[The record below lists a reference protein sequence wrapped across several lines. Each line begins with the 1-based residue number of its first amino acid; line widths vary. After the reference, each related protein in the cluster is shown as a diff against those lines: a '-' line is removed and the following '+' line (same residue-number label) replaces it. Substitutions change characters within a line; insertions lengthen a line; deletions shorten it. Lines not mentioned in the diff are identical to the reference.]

1 MKKRIAINGLGRIG
15 RLILRELT
23 NAPDIIVVA
32 ANDLTDTITLAHL
45 MKYDS
50 AHGAYPHPV
59 VADSDSLHIG
69 GNSIRI
75 FSEREPENLP
85 WKDLNVD
92 LVLECTGVFT
102 DEAGMSRHIQAGAS
116 KVLLSAPAKGKGV
129 PTHVMGVNHQ
139 ELDPTQSLFSNA
151 SCTTNCLAPVL
162 KILNECASIQSAHI
176 TTIHAYTADQR
187 LHDAPH
193 RDLRRARAAATNI
206 VPTTTGAGKAVEL
219 VYPALKGKLFAF
231 AFRVPVITGSLVDI
245 TASTV
250 ADVSADAI
258 NTAFRSAADHEM
270 KGLIQY
276 QEDPIVS
283 SDIIGN
289 QFSAIF
295 DPALTKVQGSLV
307 KIVAWYDNEAG
318 YAARMVDMSRTI
330 LGLPVIMRN

>member
-15 RLILRELT
+15 RSILRELA

-32 ANDLTDTITLAHL
+32 ANDLSNTETLAHL

-50 AHGAYPHPV
+50 AHGSYPHPIE
-59 VADSDSLHIG
+59 ADDDSLYIG
-69 GNSIRI
+69 ENSIRI
-75 FSEREPENLP
+75 FAEREPDKLP
-85 WKDLNVD
+85 WKDLNID
-92 LVLECTGVFT
+92 LVLECTGVYT
-102 DEAGMSRHIQAGAS
+102 DKVGMSRHIQAGAS
-116 KVLLSAPAKGKGV
+116 KVLLSAPSKGEGV
-129 PTHVMGVNHQ
+129 PTHVMGVNHHD
-139 ELDPTQSLFSNA
+139 LDPNHTLFSNA

-162 KILNECASIQSAHI
+162 KILNECAPIQSAHI

-193 RDLRRARAAATNI
+193 RDLRRARAAAANI
-206 VPTTTGAGKAVEL
+206 VPTTTGAGKAVEI
-219 VYPALKGKLFAF
+219 VYPLLKGKLYAF

-245 TASTV
+245 TACTAAEVSEDTINAAFKV
-250 ADVSADAI
+250 AAGD
-258 NTAFRSAADHEM
+258 TM

-289 QFSAIF
+289 HFSAIF

-307 KIVAWYDNEAG
+307 KFVAWYDNEAG
-318 YAARMVDMSRTI
+318 YAARMIDMSRTI
-330 LGLPVIMRN
+330 LGLPIIMRQ